1 MRSLDTRQQ
10 LLVITMEECGELVQ
24 RCSKMLRTS
33 WFDEKNR
40 KKLVEE
46 VGDVECM
53 IELMVEWSLLD
64 REDIEKRIEKK
75 RQKLALWSD
84 LVPDGEYGH
93 TMCGIDQMELF
104 NE

>member
-24 RCSKMLRTS
+24 RGSKMLRTS

-53 IELMVEWSLLD
+53 IELMVEWSLFD

-75 RQKLALWSD
+75 RRKLALWSD

>member
-1 MRSLDTRQQ
+1 
-10 LLVITMEECGELVQ
+10 
-24 RCSKMLRTS
+24 MLRTS
-33 WFDEKNR
+33 WFNEKNR